1 MNIPRMYTIA
11 LGSFGYT
18 EDEARFLYVVAA
30 HSGYFTCQQFIRF
43 IEGKP
48 GKRSLTFV
56 RKLLERGHASARP
69 FLRNGKVYHLF
80 ARNLYEAIAKDN
92 VRFRRKHSTEYI
104 RTRLAALDFILG
116 RLDYMFLES
125 ESQKVGF
132 FTEQLGMDKKYL
144 PAKRYAGAVRERFT
158 DRYFVDKFPMFLLPN
173 PSSPPVASFSFVD
186 PGLESLDSF
195 KTHLDA
201 YIPLFCQ
208 LPKLNFHYI
217 ATRDTHQ
224 NKARELFMG
233 LFQRHW
239 NPDGPGGLVDYFCLR
254 KQIEAGEAQK
264 LSTADL
270 ITHAEAKAKFSSASI
285 DNLYQKWRSGD
296 VSFDQLR
303 KEYETLR
310 RPETVAFIFS
320 PVNGQVALFE
330 RHPKTLVKAARKS
343 TRAVPFT
350 GGFTPGFTSAER

>member
-1 MNIPRMYTIA
+1 MNIARMYTIA

-18 EDEARFLYVVAA
+18 EDEARFLYLVAA
-30 HSGYFTCQQFIRF
+30 HSGYFTCQQFLRF
-43 IEGKP
+43 IDGKA

-56 RKLLERGHASARP
+56 RKLVEQGHASACP
-69 FLRNGKVYHLF
+69 YLRNGKVYHLF
-80 ARNLYEAIAKDN
+80 ARNLYAAIGKDN

-116 RLDYMFLES
+116 RLDYTFLES
-125 ESQKVGF
+125 ESQKFGF
-132 FTEQLGMDKKYL
+132 FIEQLGIDKKYL
-144 PAKRYAGAVRERFT
+144 PAKRYAGAVRERHT
-158 DRYFVDKFPMFLLPN
+158 DRYFVDKFPMFLPPN
-173 PSSPPVASFSFVD
+173 SSSPPVVSFSFVD

-201 YIPLFCQ
+201 YTPLFCQ

-217 ATRDTHQ
+217 AARDTHQ
-224 NKARELFMG
+224 NKARNLFMG

-254 KQIEAGEAQK
+254 KQIETGEAQK

-270 ITHAEAKAKFSSASI
+270 ITHAEAKLKFSSSGI
-285 DNLYQKWRSGD
+285 ENLYLKWRSGQ
-296 VSFDQLR
+296 VTFDEVR
-303 KEYETLR
+303 KEYQALR
-310 RPETVAFIFS
+310 RPETVSFIFS

-330 RHPKTLVKAARKS
+330 RHPKTLVKPARKS
-343 TRAVPFT
+343 ADPRRFT
-350 GGFTPGFTSAER
+350 GDFTPNFAEAER